1 MPEKFTDTARTSSS
15 RFYLIARRDEGQLP
29 GKFGTSSKLSL
40 VIQCFSLVLRFET
53 WPKIPTDLTHSGRQK
68 KKSAESH
75 PSSGVRFTFLKDPR
89 LKLAMGFFLI
99 AAAVYMFFALLSYMF
114 TGQADFS
121 EVGNHQ
127 SMKSIFETLRDKE
140 ISNWLGLYGAII
152 SHLLVFRWFGIAS
165 FFIPPLLFLL
175 GFKLVFRK
183 EIVRISSYAIF
194 AFFST
199 FWLCLMLGYM
209 VEINQ
214 GGHAWQMLGGGFGL
228 LLAQLSYGMFGWG
241 TFLILILTLFI
252 FIIFYFNVTS
262 IPAFQY
268 KDPKPMGSDAIVDD
282 DEPLLSR
289 YTDDEDK
296 WVDPANGDAWLMR
309 NW

>member
-1 MPEKFTDTARTSSS
+1 
-15 RFYLIARRDEGQLP
+15 
-29 GKFGTSSKLSL
+29 
-40 VIQCFSLVLRFET
+40 
-53 WPKIPTDLTHSGRQK
+53 
-68 KKSAESH
+68 
-75 PSSGVRFTFLKDPR
+75 
-89 LKLAMGFFLI
+89 
-99 AAAVYMFFALLSYMF
+99 ALLSYMF

-127 SMKSIFETLRDKE
+127 SMESIFQSLREKE

-152 SHLLVFRWFGIAS
+152 SHFFIFRWFGISS

-175 GFKLVFRK
+175 GFKFVFNK

-194 AFFST
+194 AFFSII
-199 FWLCLMLGYM
+199 WLCLMLGYM

-214 GGHAWQMLGGGFGL
+214 GGHAWQILGGGFGL

-252 FIIFYFNVTS
+252 FIVFYFNVTS

-268 KDPKPMGSDAIVDD
+268 KNPKPMGSDAIVPD
-282 DEPLLSR
+282 DEPLFSG
-289 YTDDEDK
+289 YPDEQDQWTTAQK
-296 WVDPANGDAWLMR
+296 EESEPTAESDLEEELEEE
-309 NW
+309 